1 LENESR
7 TYRTSSIQQNQTLN
21 LLKQEKQTMEQDKT
35 NATNEMERLKVSNIT
50 LEQLLKSKED
60 TIVSLNRENQTLL
73 KANQG
78 NQQGANEMV
87 ETLKSLLQ
95 SKNNETELLKQNM
108 EHALD
113 KEKRKSKKLQKENK
127 MLKQNQ
133 HQQTVNSRET
143 RPSSSTTIPESTTS
157 SNKTV
162 PETTASNTGTNEDDP
177 NNDINYDTECGAEYS
192 SSDDTSSESGNN
204 ANDLNYDSDD

>member
-108 EHALD
+108 ENALD
-113 KEKRKSKKLQKENK
+113 KEKGKIKKLLKEIK
-127 MLKQNQ
+127 RLKQ
-133 HQQTVNSRET
+133 TANSRET
-143 RPSSSTTIPESTTS
+143 RPSSSTT
-157 SNKTV
+157 V
-162 PETTASNTGTNEDDP
+162 PELAISNTGMNEDDP
-177 NNDINYDTECGAEYS
+177 NNDFNYDTECDTEYTS
-192 SSDDTSSESGNN
+192 CDDISSEDRDN
-204 ANDLNYDSDD
+204 ANDLNYDSDV